1 MKKML
6 IKKAAVCSKDLKFKR
21 ISIPPG
27 YGIIISPCEACKK
40 KYFVPSYRHG
50 SVYAY
55 SCAAEDVCSK
65 INLTGGRIKTNYRYC
80 DPEKKGD
87 R

>member
-1 MKKML
+1 ML
-6 IKKAAVCSKDLKFKR
+6 IKKAAVCKDLRFKR
-21 ISIPPG
+21 ISISPG
-27 YGIIISPCEACKK
+27 YYGIIINPCEACKK
-40 KYFVPSYRHG
+40 EYFVPSYKHG

-55 SCAAEDVCSK
+55 SCVVDDICSR
-65 INLTGGRIKTNYRYC
+65 INQTKGRIKTNYRYC